1 MVSKELI
8 EKARELHGHIC
19 PFLILGLRMSEIA
32 MSKLGISKASAIDTV
47 EEKVVAIVEVNNCLV
62 DGVQVATGCSFGNNS
77 LIYLDLGKNALTLFK
92 RGNRRGVR
100 VYIDSEKLRAKYFSE
115 KAVKLFEKVVVERKA
130 TSEETEELRRIWE
143 EIGYRMAD
151 LPEEEFLVQT
161 VEIVEEV
168 ERAPIFRSLRCSKC
182 GELVAEPRSIR
193 IGDKVLCLVCAGEA
207 INAVIGRGIMKIEK
221 VPYRIIVDTYTQ

>member
-47 EEKVVAIVEVNNCLV
+47 EERVIAIVEVNNCLV

-92 RGNRRGVR
+92 RGSRRGVR
-100 VYIDSEKLRAKYFSE
+100 VYIDSEKLRAKYFPE

-130 TSEETEELRRIWE
+130 TLEETEELRRIWE

-207 INAVIGRGIMKIEK
+207 INAVIGRGIVKIEK
-221 VPYRIIVDTYTQ
+221 VPYRIIVDTYT

>member
-47 EEKVVAIVEVNNCLV
+47 EERVIAIVEVNNCLV

-92 RGNRRGVR
+92 R
-100 VYIDSEKLRAKYFSE
+100 E
-115 KAVKLFEKVVVERKA
+115 
-130 TSEETEELRRIWE
+130 
-143 EIGYRMAD
+143 
-151 LPEEEFLVQT
+151 
-161 VEIVEEV
+161 
-168 ERAPIFRSLRCSKC
+168 
-182 GELVAEPRSIR
+182 
-193 IGDKVLCLVCAGEA
+193 AGEVLEC
-207 INAVIGRGIMKIEK
+207 I
-221 VPYRIIVDTYTQ
+221 